1 MWVLPAAAAA
11 ALGYA
16 AYASAWP
23 TAQRWGRGSWRLP
36 GDAPELALTFD
47 DGPSNE
53 TPRFLDLLDRL
64 GAPATFFLCGA
75 NVRRRPGVAKSIV
88 EAGHAVGNHSYSHP
102 LLPLHSR
109 SRVRQE
115 LERTQQAIATAAG
128 RTPSLFRPP
137 YGCRSPALR
146 SLLPQLGLTSVHWT
160 VMGRDWK
167 WGAERIAR
175 HVVGAAGPGAI
186 LCLHDGDR
194 TRPRADRA
202 ATLQALR
209 TIVPSLADSGF
220 RFVPLPARIGSGDA
234 PPENRRERH

>member
-1 MWVLPAAAAA
+1 MWGLPAAAAA

-16 AYASAWP
+16 VYASAWP
-23 TAQRWGRGSWRLP
+23 TAQRWGRTMWRLP
-36 GDAPELALTFD
+36 GDEPELALTFD

-64 GAPATFFLCGA
+64 GVPATFFLCGA
-75 NVRRRPGVAKSIV
+75 NVRRHRALAKSIV

-102 LLPLHSR
+102 LLPLHPR

-115 LERTQQAIATAAG
+115 LERTQEAIAAATG

-137 YGCRSPALR
+137 YGCRSPALK
-146 SLLPQLGLTSVHWT
+146 SLLPQLGLSSVHWT
-160 VMGRDWK
+160 VIGRDWK

-175 HVVGAAGPGAI
+175 HIVRAAEPGAI

-194 TRPRADRA
+194 TRPRSDRA
-202 ATLQALR
+202 ATLQALA
-209 TIVPSLADSGF
+209 TIVPSLVDRGF
-220 RFVPLPARIGSGDA
+220 RFVPLPATDSSDDA
-234 PPENRRERH
+234 SSASPRKRH